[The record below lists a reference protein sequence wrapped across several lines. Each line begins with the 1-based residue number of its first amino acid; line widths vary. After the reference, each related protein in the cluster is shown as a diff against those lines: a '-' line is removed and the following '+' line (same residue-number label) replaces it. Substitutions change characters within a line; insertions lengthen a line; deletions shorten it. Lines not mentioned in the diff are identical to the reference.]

1 MTKHQYF
8 EMCEMMKMEPVP
20 ADIPIEISDF
30 PDQVQTAF
38 QIYHVLQDVWEGM
51 SGTYMGK
58 NMTALFDFFKLY
70 EVESHSEQLFVLSL
84 LRQID
89 FCRSDVLQK
98 KQKAQEALSRKKA

>member
-1 MTKHQYF
+1 MTKYQYF
-8 EMCEMMKMEPVP
+8 EMCEMMNMEPVA

-58 NMTALFDFFKLY
+58 NMAALFEFFKLY
-70 EVESHSEQLFVLSL
+70 EIDTNSEQLFVLSVI
-84 LRQID
+84 RQID

-98 KQKAQEALSRKKA
+98 KQKAQEALSHKKA